1 MNEEILDRKIKT
13 WEDQLLDLGKRN
25 KMISFRESKRA
36 TLKILKPGF
45 DELYQQIVVDE
56 KELTFQKAIDR
67 DSDVRVYSI
76 LSLLDKL
83 SCPMEVNIG
92 DIRAEG
98 SLPEI
103 KKTLKHLRSKARLAL
118 DEQGTNIL
126 YLVFGFIEW
135 REKGSRSA
143 DSWVKSPLILVPV
156 TLTLPSLNAQ
166 YSLQKHEDEVVV
178 NPTLAYLFER
188 DYGITLPEFNS
199 DKDTLESFMQKM
211 EILVDER
218 GWRIV
223 RECSMGLV
231 SFLKISMYNDLLRN
245 EAQLKTNPIIR
256 AFAGE
261 RNEVNTIDGDTYEFD
276 HDACRAIDSFQVL
289 DADSSQQDAIAL
301 SQKGVSFVM
310 QGPPGTGK
318 SQTITNIIAQALAD
332 GKKILFVSEK
342 MAALDVVYRRLT
354 DVHLVDFCLS
364 LHSHKANKKEI
375 LDQLGANLSLRRINV
390 KDEEIA
396 KLTRL
401 DMIRGQLK
409 AYVHDIH
416 QTIMPLEMSLYEVY
430 GAILELGSLPDIEIH
445 LADVDQL

>member
-1 MNEEILDRKIKT
+1 MNEAILDRKIKT

-36 TLKILKPGF
+36 TLKILKPSF
-45 DELYQQIVVDE
+45 EELYQQIVVDE

-98 SLPEI
+98 PLPEI
-103 KKTLKHLRSKARLAL
+103 KKTLKHLRSKARLAM

-135 REKGSRSA
+135 REKGSRN

-188 DYGITLPEFNS
+188 DYGISLPEFDS

-211 EILVDER
+211 EALVDER

-231 SFLKISMYNDLLRN
+231 SFLKISMYNDLIRN

-261 RNEVNTIDGDTYEFD
+261 RNEVNTVDGDTYEFD
-276 HDACRAIDSFQVL
+276 HDAGHSVDSYQVL

-301 SQKGVSFVM
+301 SQ
-310 QGPPGTGK
+310 
-318 SQTITNIIAQALAD
+318 
-332 GKKILFVSEK
+332 
-342 MAALDVVYRRLT
+342 
-354 DVHLVDFCLS
+354 
-364 LHSHKANKKEI
+364 
-375 LDQLGANLSLRRINV
+375 
-390 KDEEIA
+390 
-396 KLTRL
+396 
-401 DMIRGQLK
+401 
-409 AYVHDIH
+409 
-416 QTIMPLEMSLYEVY
+416 
-430 GAILELGSLPDIEIH
+430 
-445 LADVDQL
+445 